1 MIRPWLMLMLVCA
14 LPTVEAAGIP
24 VAESVA
30 QLTQEMDGL
39 DREARDGNAAA
50 LERLQARQAIER
62 LQAARARDQQAALEE
77 AQVLLKTA
85 EYSVKASQLKD
96 QLVQLDRER
105 DAIMVEAARRDAAL
119 ARRETERLRLQ
130 VLAREEEQ
138 SQGIEPESG
147 AMPAEQQAAA
157 ASASATGEQARRVA
171 EAKAKE
177 AELARLE
184 EELSAQMNARQDD
197 YLRSRVVAGKTI
209 YTLSATA
216 FAPGKP
222 ALTAAAKDVLGM
234 LSKKLKSSGKSWSV
248 EGHLDALGDEAVN
261 LQLSRKRA
269 DSVLSVLKSSG
280 VPANKLSAKG
290 LGSGKPVATNQSK
303 SGRAQNRR
311 IEIIQK

>member
-1 MIRPWLMLMLVCA
+1 MIRPWLMLMLACA
-14 LPTVEAAGIP
+14 LPSVEAAGIP
-24 VAESVA
+24 VTESVA
-30 QLTQEMDGL
+30 QLTQELDGL

-105 DAIMVEAARRDAAL
+105 DAIMVEAARRDATL
-119 ARRETERLRLQ
+119 ARREAERLRLQ

-138 SQGIEPESG
+138 SQGIEPETG
-147 AMPAEQQAAA
+147 AVPAEQQAAA
-157 ASASATGEQARRVA
+157 ASATGEQARRVA

-216 FAPGKP
+216 FAPGKS

-280 VPANKLSAKG
+280 VPANRLSAKG
-290 LGSGKPVATNQSK
+290 LGSGKPVASNQSK
-303 SGRAQNRR
+303 TGRAQNRR

>member
-1 MIRPWLMLMLVCA
+1 MIRLWLMLMLACA
-14 LPTVEAAGIP
+14 VPSANASEASVG
-24 VAESVA
+24 ESVA
-30 QLTQEMDGL
+30 QLSLAL
-39 DREARDGNAAA
+39 DALDLESRDGNAAA

-62 LQAARARDQQAALEE
+62 LQIARTRDQPAALDE
-77 AQVLLKTA
+77 AQVLLRTA
-85 EYSVKASQLKD
+85 EYSVKASQLRE
-96 QLVQLDRER
+96 QLVQLDREH
-105 DAIMVEAARRDAAL
+105 DAIMVEASRRDAAL
-119 ARRETERLRLQ
+119 ARKETERLRLQ
-130 VLAREEEQ
+130 ALAREEEQ
-138 SQGIEPESG
+138 LQGVELESSG
-147 AMPAEQQAAA
+147 APAVEQA
-157 ASASATGEQARRVA
+157 ASATGEQARRVA

-184 EELSAQMNARQDD
+184 EELSAQMNARDDD

-216 FAPGKP
+216 FAPGKTS
-222 ALTAAAKDVLGM
+222 LTPAAKDALGI
-234 LSKKLKSSGKSWSV
+234 LSKKLKSSGRAWLI
-248 EGHLDALGDEAVN
+248 EGHLDALGDEALN

-290 LGSGKPVATNQSK
+290 LGSGKPVASNQSK

>member
-1 MIRPWLMLMLVCA
+1 MIRPWLMLMLACA
-14 LPTVEAAGIP
+14 VPSSQAAGIP
-24 VAESVA
+24 ITESVM
-30 QLTQEMDGL
+30 QLTQEL
-39 DREARDGNAAA
+39 DALDQEARDGNAAA
-50 LERLQARQAIER
+50 LERLQARQAIDR
-62 LQAARARDQQAALEE
+62 LQTARAREQQAALDE

-105 DAIMVEAARRDAAL
+105 DAIMVEASRRDAAL
-119 ARRETERLRLQ
+119 ARKEAERLRLQ
-130 VLAREEEQ
+130 ALAREEEQ
-138 SQGIEPESG
+138 SLVIEPENG
-147 AMPAEQQAAA
+147 AAPTAEQAAT
-157 ASASATGEQARRVA
+157 ASATGEQARRVA

-184 EELSAQMNARQDD
+184 EELSAQMNAREDD
-197 YLRSRVVAGKTI
+197 YLRSRTVAGKTI

-222 ALTAAAKDVLGM
+222 SLTSAAKQVLGT
-234 LSKKLKSSGKSWSV
+234 LSKKLKSSGKAWLI
-248 EGHLDALGDEAVN
+248 EGHLDAVGDEAVN
-261 LQLSRKRA
+261 LQFSRKRA

-280 VPANKLSAKG
+280 VPASKLSAKG
-290 LGSGKPVATNQSK
+290 LGSGKPVAPNNSK

>member
-1 MIRPWLMLMLVCA
+1 MIRPWLMLMLACA
-14 LPTVEAAGIP
+14 VPSSEAAGIP
-24 VAESVA
+24 ITESVM
-30 QLTQEMDGL
+30 QLTQEL
-39 DREARDGNAAA
+39 DALDQEARDGNAA

-62 LQAARARDQQAALEE
+62 LQAARAREQQAALDE

-85 EYSVKASQLKD
+85 EYSVKASQLKE

-119 ARRETERLRLQ
+119 ARKEAERLRLQ
-130 VLAREEEQ
+130 ALAREEEQ
-138 SQGIEPESG
+138 SLNIGPESG
-147 AMPAEQQAAA
+147 AAPAA
-157 ASASATGEQARRVA
+157 ASSATGEQARRVA

-184 EELSAQMNARQDD
+184 EELSAQMNAREDD
-197 YLRSRVVAGKTI
+197 YLRSRVVAGKTV

-222 ALTAAAKDVLGM
+222 SLTAAAKHALGT
-234 LSKKLKSSGKSWSV
+234 LSKKLKSSGKAWLI
-248 EGHLDALGDEAVN
+248 EGHLDAVGDEAVN
-261 LQLSRKRA
+261 LLLSKKRA
-269 DSVLSVLKSSG
+269 DSVLSALKSSG
-280 VPANKLSAKG
+280 VPAGKLSAKG
-290 LGSGKPVATNQSK
+290 LGSGNPVASNHSK

>member
-1 MIRPWLMLMLVCA
+1 MLMLACA
-14 LPTVEAAGIP
+14 VPSSQAAGIP
-24 VAESVA
+24 ITESVM
-30 QLTQEMDGL
+30 QLTQEL
-39 DREARDGNAAA
+39 DALDQEARDGNAA

-62 LQAARARDQQAALEE
+62 LQAARTREQQAALDE

-85 EYSVKASQLKD
+85 EYSVKASQLKE

-105 DAIMVEAARRDAAL
+105 DAIMVEASRRDAAL
-119 ARRETERLRLQ
+119 ARKEAERLRLQ
-130 VLAREEEQ
+130 ALAREEEQ
-138 SQGIEPESG
+138 SQLIELESG
-147 AMPAEQQAAA
+147 AAPAA
-157 ASASATGEQARRVA
+157 ASSATGEQARRVA

-184 EELSAQMNARQDD
+184 EELSAQMNAREDD

-216 FAPGKP
+216 FSPGKP
-222 ALTAAAKDVLGM
+222 SLTAAAKHALGT
-234 LSKKLKSSGKSWSV
+234 LSKKLKSSGRAWSV
-248 EGHLDALGDEAVN
+248 EGHLDALGDEALN

-280 VPANKLSAKG
+280 VPAGKLSSKG
-290 LGSGKPVATNQSK
+290 LGSGNPVASNQSK

>member
-157 ASASATGEQARRVA
+157 ASATGEQARRVA

-234 LSKKLKSSGKSWSV
+234 LSKKLKSSGRSWSV

>member
-1 MIRPWLMLMLVCA
+1 MLMLACA
-14 LPTVEAAGIP
+14 VPSSQAAGIP
-24 VAESVA
+24 ITESVM
-30 QLTQEMDGL
+30 QLTQEL
-39 DREARDGNAAA
+39 DALDQEARDGNAAA

-62 LQAARARDQQAALEE
+62 LQAARTREQQAALDE

-85 EYSVKASQLKD
+85 EYGVKASQLKD

-105 DAIMVEAARRDAAL
+105 DAIMVEASRRDAAL
-119 ARRETERLRLQ
+119 ARKEAERLRLQ
-130 VLAREEEQ
+130 ALAREEEQ
-138 SQGIEPESG
+138 SQLIELESG
-147 AMPAEQQAAA
+147 AAPAA
-157 ASASATGEQARRVA
+157 ASSATGEQAKRVA

-184 EELSAQMNARQDD
+184 EELSAQMNAREDD

-222 ALTAAAKDVLGM
+222 SLTAAAKHALGT
-234 LSKKLKSSGKSWSV
+234 LSKKLKSSGRAWSV
-248 EGHLDALGDEAVN
+248 EGHLDALGDEALN

-280 VPANKLSAKG
+280 VPAGKLSAKG
-290 LGSGKPVATNQSK
+290 LGSGKPVASNQSK

>member
-1 MIRPWLMLMLVCA
+1 MIRPWLMLMLACA
-14 LPTVEAAGIP
+14 VPSSQAAGIP
-24 VAESVA
+24 ITGSVM
-30 QLTQEMDGL
+30 QLTQEL
-39 DREARDGNAAA
+39 DALDQEARDGNAAA

-62 LQAARARDQQAALEE
+62 LQAARTRDQQAALDE

-105 DAIMVEAARRDAAL
+105 DAIMVEASRRDAAL
-119 ARRETERLRLQ
+119 ARKEAERLRLQ
-130 VLAREEEQ
+130 ALAREEEQ
-138 SQGIEPESG
+138 SQIIELESG
-147 AMPAEQQAAA
+147 AVPAA
-157 ASASATGEQARRVA
+157 ASSATGEQARRVA

-184 EELSAQMNARQDD
+184 EELSAQMNAREDD

-222 ALTAAAKDVLGM
+222 SLTATAKHALGT
-234 LSKKLKSSGKSWSV
+234 LSKKLKSSGKAWLI
-248 EGHLDALGDEAVN
+248 EGHLDALGDEALN

-280 VPANKLSAKG
+280 VPAGKLSAKG
-290 LGSGKPVATNQSK
+290 LGSGNPVASNHSK

>member
-1 MIRPWLMLMLVCA
+1 MSRPWLMLMLACA
-14 LPTVEAAGIP
+14 VPSSQAAGIP
-24 VAESVA
+24 ITESVM
-30 QLTQEMDGL
+30 QLTQEL
-39 DREARDGNAAA
+39 DALDQEARDGNAA

-62 LQAARARDQQAALEE
+62 LQAARTREQQAALDE

-85 EYSVKASQLKD
+85 EYSVKASQLKE

-105 DAIMVEAARRDAAL
+105 DAIMVEASRRDAAL
-119 ARRETERLRLQ
+119 ARKEAERLRLQ
-130 VLAREEEQ
+130 ALAREEEQ
-138 SQGIEPESG
+138 SQLIELESG
-147 AMPAEQQAAA
+147 AAPAA
-157 ASASATGEQARRVA
+157 ASSATGEQARRVA

-184 EELSAQMNARQDD
+184 EELSAQMNAREDD

-216 FAPGKP
+216 FSPGKP
-222 ALTAAAKDVLGM
+222 SLTAAAKHALGT
-234 LSKKLKSSGKSWSV
+234 LSKKLKSSGRAWSV
-248 EGHLDALGDEAVN
+248 EGHLDALGDEALN

-280 VPANKLSAKG
+280 VPAGKLSSKG
-290 LGSGKPVATNQSK
+290 LGSGNPVASNQSK

>member
-1 MIRPWLMLMLVCA
+1 MLMLACA
-14 LPTVEAAGIP
+14 VPSSQAAGIP
-24 VAESVA
+24 ITESVM
-30 QLTQEMDGL
+30 QLTQEL
-39 DREARDGNAAA
+39 DALDQEARDGNAAA
-50 LERLQARQAIER
+50 LERLQARQAIDR
-62 LQAARARDQQAALEE
+62 LQTARAREQQAALDE

-105 DAIMVEAARRDAAL
+105 DAIMVEASRRDAAL
-119 ARRETERLRLQ
+119 ARKEAERLRLQ
-130 VLAREEEQ
+130 ALAREEEQ
-138 SQGIEPESG
+138 SLVIEPENG
-147 AMPAEQQAAA
+147 AAPTAEQAAT
-157 ASASATGEQARRVA
+157 ASATGEQARRVA

-184 EELSAQMNARQDD
+184 EELSAQMNAREDD
-197 YLRSRVVAGKTI
+197 YLRSRTVAGKTI

-222 ALTAAAKDVLGM
+222 SLTSAAKQVLGT
-234 LSKKLKSSGKSWSV
+234 LSKKLKSSGKAWLI
-248 EGHLDALGDEAVN
+248 EGHLDAVGDEAVN
-261 LQLSRKRA
+261 LQFSRKRA

-280 VPANKLSAKG
+280 VPASKLSAKG
-290 LGSGKPVATNQSK
+290 LGSGKPVAPNNSK

>member
-1 MIRPWLMLMLVCA
+1 MIRPWLMLMLACA
-14 LPTVEAAGIP
+14 VPSSQAAGIP
-24 VAESVA
+24 ITESVM
-30 QLTQEMDGL
+30 QLTQEL
-39 DREARDGNAAA
+39 DALDQEARDGNAAA

-62 LQAARARDQQAALEE
+62 LQAARVREQQAVLDE

-85 EYSVKASQLKD
+85 EYGVKASQLKE

-105 DAIMVEAARRDAAL
+105 DAIMVEASRRDAAL
-119 ARRETERLRLQ
+119 ARKEAERLRLQ
-130 VLAREEEQ
+130 ALAREEEQ
-138 SQGIEPESG
+138 SQLIELESG
-147 AMPAEQQAAA
+147 AAPAA
-157 ASASATGEQARRVA
+157 ASSATGEQAKRVA

-184 EELSAQMNARQDD
+184 EELSAQMNAREDD

-222 ALTAAAKDVLGM
+222 SLTAAAKQVLGT
-234 LSKKLKSSGKSWSV
+234 LSKKLKSSGKAWLI
-248 EGHLDALGDEAVN
+248 EGHLDAVGDEVVN
-261 LQLSRKRA
+261 LQFSRKRA

-280 VPANKLSAKG
+280 VPAGKLSAKG
-290 LGSGKPVATNQSK
+290 LGSGKPVSSNQSK

>member
-1 MIRPWLMLMLVCA
+1 MIRLWLMLMLAC
-14 LPTVEAAGIP
+14 TVPSAGASEVP
-24 VAESVA
+24 VGDSVA
-30 QLTQEMDGL
+30 QLSLAL
-39 DREARDGNAAA
+39 DALDLESRDGNAAA

-62 LQAARARDQQAALEE
+62 LQIARTRDQPAALDE
-77 AQVLLKTA
+77 AQVLLRTA
-85 EYSVKASQLKD
+85 EYSVKASQLRE
-96 QLVQLDRER
+96 QLVQLDREH
-105 DAIMVEAARRDAAL
+105 DAIMVEASRRDAAL
-119 ARRETERLRLQ
+119 ARKETERLRLQ
-130 VLAREEEQ
+130 ALAREEEQ
-138 SQGIEPESG
+138 LQGVELESSG
-147 AMPAEQQAAA
+147 APAVEQA
-157 ASASATGEQARRVA
+157 ASATGEQARRVA

-184 EELSAQMNARQDD
+184 EELSAQMNARDDD

-216 FAPGKP
+216 FAPGKTS
-222 ALTAAAKDVLGM
+222 LTPAAKDALGI
-234 LSKKLKSSGKSWSV
+234 LSKKLKSSGRAWLI
-248 EGHLDALGDEAVN
+248 EGHLDALGDEALN

-290 LGSGKPVATNQSK
+290 LGSGKPVASNQSK

>member
-1 MIRPWLMLMLVCA
+1 MIRLWLMLMLACA
-14 LPTVEAAGIP
+14 APSAGAAGVP

-30 QLTQEMDGL
+30 KLSMELDALDQES
-39 DREARDGNAAA
+39 RESSAAA
-50 LERLQARQAIER
+50 LERLQARQAVER
-62 LQAARARDQQAALEE
+62 LQAARPRDQQAALEE
-77 AQVLLKTA
+77 AEILLKTA
-85 EYSVKASQLKD
+85 QYSVKASQLKE

-105 DAIMVEAARRDAAL
+105 DAIMVEASRRDAAL
-119 ARRETERLRLQ
+119 ARKETERLRLQ
-130 VLAREEEQ
+130 ALAREEEQ
-138 SQGIEPESG
+138 LQSIELESG
-147 AMPAEQQAAA
+147 GAPAVEQAAA
-157 ASASATGEQARRVA
+157 ASATGEQARRVA

-184 EELSAQMNARQDD
+184 EELSAQMNARDDD

-216 FAPGKP
+216 FAPGKTS
-222 ALTAAAKDVLGM
+222 LTPAAKDALGI
-234 LSKKLKSSGKSWSV
+234 LSKKLKSSGRAWLI
-248 EGHLDALGDEAVN
+248 EGHLDALGDEALN

-290 LGSGKPVATNQSK
+290 LGSGKPVASNQSK